1 MEQHKREQFISG
13 YIKRQ
18 EELLIES
25 IKARIEAEVN
35 SSIRVLEMQ
44 QLEEVYNK
52 FKEKALQ
59 DDATIENLTE
69 KIAASDTMQIKYEED
84 INSLRADLDE
94 QKKRY
99 EQDAATHLA
108 AIIQVKDERTRFMN
122 DMQTYKNNYDIV
134 NNAHNELIATSKQEC
149 EAHNYKMSNLMV
161 EKIDIEQNYQKLKD
175 EHEKLLVKYKEI
187 IELLDKSKKK
197 QTLRKITDWEDSSI
211 IN

>member
-69 KIAASDTMQIKYEED
+69 KIAASDAMQIKYEED

-134 NNAHNELIATSKQEC
+134 NNAHNELIATSKQER

-161 EKIDIEQNYQKLKD
+161 EKIDIEQNYKKLKD

-197 QTLRKITDWEDSSI
+197 QTSKKITDWEDSSI